1 MFGGIGIPELLL
13 IFGILVL
20 LFGAKK
26 LPEIGRGLGEGIRS
40 FKSSVSGENEDEEK
54 VVPTKEIEA
63 ESSKKVE
70 DKKDIKKEEKEEV
83 KA

>member
-13 IFGILVL
+13 IFGILLL

-40 FKSSVSGENEDEEK
+40 FKSSLSGEEKEEK
-54 VVPTKEIEA
+54 VIEAKEIEA
-63 ESSKKVE
+63 ETSSKKVE
-70 DKKDIKKEEKEEV
+70 TAEKDKV
-83 KA
+83 QA

>member
-13 IFGILVL
+13 IFGILLL

-40 FKSSVSGENEDEEK
+40 FKSSLSGDEEK
-54 VVPTKEIEA
+54 KEEVVKAKEIEA
-63 ESSKKVE
+63 EVTKEKVE
-70 DKKDIKKEEKEEV
+70 APKTEEKV

>member
-13 IFGILVL
+13 IFGILLL

-40 FKSSVSGENEDEEK
+40 FKTSLSGDEEK
-54 VVPTKEIEA
+54 KEEETTKTKEIEA
-63 ESSKKVE
+63 QV
-70 DKKDIKKEEKEEV
+70 KKETVEASKTEEKV

>member
-13 IFGILVL
+13 IFGILLL

-40 FKSSVSGENEDEEK
+40 FKTSLSGDEEK
-54 VVPTKEIEA
+54 KEEETTKPKEIEA
-63 ESSKKVE
+63 QV
-70 DKKDIKKEEKEEV
+70 KKETVEASKTEEKV

>member
-1 MFGGIGIPELLL
+1 MPSLGIPELLL

-40 FKSSVSGENEDEEK
+40 FKQAFSGEDKKEEEK
-54 VVPTKEIEA
+54 VVKAKEIEA
-63 ESSKKVE
+63 EV
-70 DKKDIKKEEKEEV
+70 IKKEEV
-83 KA
+83 KDKA

>member
-13 IFGILVL
+13 IFGILLL

-40 FKSSVSGENEDEEK
+40 FKNSLSGEEEK
-54 VVPTKEIEA
+54 KEEVVKAKEIEA
-63 ESSKKVE
+63 EVSKESVE
-70 DKKDIKKEEKEEV
+70 APKTEEKV

>member
-13 IFGILVL
+13 IFGILLL

-40 FKSSVSGENEDEEK
+40 FKNSLSGEEEK
-54 VVPTKEIEA
+54 KEEVVKAKEIEA
-63 ESSKKVE
+63 EVSKGKIE
-70 DKKDIKKEEKEEV
+70 APKIEEKV

>member
-13 IFGILVL
+13 IFGILLL

-40 FKSSVSGENEDEEK
+40 FKTSLSGDEEK
-54 VVPTKEIEA
+54 KEEETVKPKEIEA
-63 ESSKKVE
+63 EV
-70 DKKDIKKEEKEEV
+70 KKETVEAKAEEKA